1 MSPKTALD
9 QPGYKTLHASTV
21 HELTLGY
28 VYWNEAIDPKS
39 YAKGKPYVK
48 AELDKL
54 LKQCTAISNMPAIVF
69 VDELL
74 AAYPDAQV
82 VLTTRDI
89 DSWLASFNNSVYV
102 VLEARLNRLHAVFP
116 PPKAL
121 EPRLLASGEWSQLG
135 RAAILRTVIS
145 CAKGS

>member
-1 MSPKTALD
+1 MPSSSSRLIDKLPTVSPPDMQVLALGISRTGTMSPKTALD

-102 VLEARLNRLHAVFP
+102 VL
-116 PPKAL
+116 
-121 EPRLLASGEWSQLG
+121 
-135 RAAILRTVIS
+135 
-145 CAKGS
+145 